1 MAGILSMF
9 AASPFKPLRKH
20 MEKVS
25 ECCGCI
31 KALIEKTLSG
41 NIDKNTQIAERIR
54 LLEIDANRL
63 KNDVRIAATDRIRI
77 AATDRIM
84 LPFDRVDLLELV
96 TEQDKLANGAK
107 GIAGLLEGRRL
118 KVPKDHQ
125 ESLIA
130 LVKSVLATI
139 AITAKALGQ
148 LDDLME
154 TGFIGKERKAIRET
168 IADLETS
175 ADACWQKKVKLRR
188 DLFEH
193 ETEMAP
199 IDAVITYDLLERL
212 YTLSD
217 QAAGVGTRIE
227 ILLTRK

>member
-63 KNDVRIAATDRIRI
+63 KNDVRI

-154 TGFIGKERKAIRET
+154 TGFIGKERKAIRRPSP
-168 IADLETS
+168 TS
-175 ADACWQKKVKLRR
+175 RPPRTPAGRR
-188 DLFEH
+188 
-193 ETEMAP
+193 
-199 IDAVITYDLLERL
+199 
-212 YTLSD
+212 
-217 QAAGVGTRIE
+217 
-227 ILLTRK
+227 K

>member
-63 KNDVRIAATDRIRI
+63 KNDVRIAATDRI
-77 AATDRIM
+77 M

-118 KVPKDHQ
+118 KVPKDSQ
-125 ESLIA
+125 EGLSG
-130 LVKSVLATI
+130 LVKSVLGTI

-154 TGFIGKERKAIRET
+154 TGFI
-168 IADLETS
+168 
-175 ADACWQKKVKLRR
+175 LRCLLAEEGEIKTRALRAR
-188 DLFEH
+188 DRDG
-193 ETEMAP
+193 P
-199 IDAVITYDLLERL
+199 D
-212 YTLSD
+212 
-217 QAAGVGTRIE
+217 
-227 ILLTRK
+227 

>member
-63 KNDVRIAATDRIRI
+63 KNDVRIAATDR
-77 AATDRIM
+77 M
-84 LPFDRVDLLELV
+84 
-96 TEQDKLANGAK
+96 QDKLANGAK